1 MITLLFCL
9 ELLASVYLLVAFL
22 MVSILCIKNYNV
34 TVTHFDTNE
43 KEEITGFRKIK
54 YYIFMALLWPITIKL
69 RG

>member
-1 MITLLFCL
+1 MIILLLL

-22 MVSILCIKNYNV
+22 MLLILCMKNYNV

-43 KEEITGFRKIK
+43 KEEITGPRKLK
-54 YYIFMALLWPITIKL
+54 YYLFMAFLWPITIKL